1 MNAFSFFKF
10 VLLTYTFDNFSWP
23 TRITTFLLIISN
35 DINLPNLGLVVIICN
50 TLYALL
56 SYFIE
61 YPLWFD
67 IVYIVGLF
75 CTLFG
80 MFTLGKEDGKV

>member
-1 MNAFSFFKF
+1 MAKF
-10 VLLTYTFDNFSWP
+10 
-23 TRITTFLLIISN
+23 
-35 DINLPNLGLVVIICN
+35 NLGLVVIICN
-50 TLYALL
+50 FLYVLL
-56 SYFIE
+56 SYLIE

-67 IVYIVGLF
+67 IVYITGLF

>member
-1 MNAFSFFKF
+1 MAKF
-10 VLLTYTFDNFSWP
+10 
-23 TRITTFLLIISN
+23 
-35 DINLPNLGLVVIICN
+35 NLGLVVIICN

-67 IVYIVGLF
+67 VVYITVLF
-75 CTLFG
+75 ITLFG

>member
-1 MNAFSFFKF
+1 MAKF
-10 VLLTYTFDNFSWP
+10 
-23 TRITTFLLIISN
+23 
-35 DINLPNLGLVVIICN
+35 NLGLVVIICN

-56 SYFIE
+56 SYFIK

-67 IVYIVGLF
+67 IVYITVLF
-75 CTLFG
+75 ITLFG

>member
-1 MNAFSFFKF
+1 MAKF
-10 VLLTYTFDNFSWP
+10 
-23 TRITTFLLIISN
+23 
-35 DINLPNLGLVVIICN
+35 NLGLVVIICN

-67 IVYIVGLF
+67 IVYITVLF
-75 CTLFG
+75 ITLFG